1 MSGKH
6 VYARP
11 HDVVIDGESGIVLV
25 DEFELCC
32 DRVAVVNASDRAGR
46 LIVEL
51 SLVADS
57 VTTILPLLPA
67 DGVREL

>member
-11 HDVVIDGESGIVLV
+11 HDVVIDSVSGIVLV

-32 DRVAVVNASDRAGR
+32 DQAAVIDTSGPSGR

-51 SLVADS
+51 RLVADS
-57 VTTILPLLPA
+57 VTTLLSLLPP

>member
-11 HDVVIDGESGIVLV
+11 HDVVIDGESGMVLV
-25 DEFELCC
+25 DEFEL
-32 DRVAVVNASDRAGR
+32 R
-46 LIVEL
+46 
-51 SLVADS
+51 LVADS
-57 VTTILPLLPA
+57 VTTLLPLLPP

>member
-6 VYARP
+6 IYDRP
-11 HDVVIDGESGIVLV
+11 HTVVIDGESGMVLV

-32 DRVAVVNASDRAGR
+32 DQVVTVNSSDCNGP
-46 LIVEL
+46 LIVEMR
-51 SLVADS
+51 LVADS

-67 DGVREL
+67 DGVRGL

>member
-11 HDVVIDGESGIVLV
+11 HDVVIDGVSGMVLV

-32 DRVAVVNASDRAGR
+32 DRVAVVNASDQAGR

-57 VTTILPLLPA
+57 VTTLLPLLPA

>member
-11 HDVVIDGESGIVLV
+11 HDVVIDGVSGMVLV
-25 DEFELCC
+25 DEFEMCC
-32 DRVAVVNASDRAGR
+32 DQAAVVNASDRCGR
-46 LIVEL
+46 LIVEMR
-51 SLVADS
+51 LVADS

>member
-6 VYARP
+6 IYARP
-11 HDVVIDGESGIVLV
+11 HDVVIDGESGMVLV

-32 DRVAVVNASDRAGR
+32 DQVAVVNASDRCGR
-46 LIVEL
+46 LIVEIR
-51 SLVADS
+51 LVANS

>member
-11 HDVVIDGESGIVLV
+11 HDVVIDGVRGMVLV

-32 DRVAVVNASDRAGR
+32 DQVAVVNASDRCGR